1 MVYLGQLLR
10 TTVPGV
16 RVFCWDLGNLTAAEA
31 SHPCIGGGDFGPHCS
46 ERVWSSSNVQTP
58 LQTQL
63 ETLMERV
70 RATAALEDGFSLFG
84 YSQGGVLARALV
96 QMRPPTWGNRWAP
109 RVLVTLDAPHAGIAL
124 APTNDHGLVAR
135 LLRDE
140 YEHDVQGM
148 RERSEPELT
157 MTDFVKDC
165 ERIGTYYKSSWLAS
179 LNNEVPGRRRADY
192 AERLRR
198 LRAMVLLASAHDGVV
213 YPTASQT
220 LAFLPCDP
228 VLGASLNDT
237 FDGDG
242 AAELGAT
249 IDNGGD
255 TDLKRTAIKALGGGE
270 GAQVELPL
278 GALGSG
284 LATRRTLSYREVLE
298 HQNTRTPGRTSLPLT
313 PSALRAGPPRRAL
326 ARRGGAPPLCRA
338 LVDPLRGD
346 LCAHAAHAPLLR
358 RAHRAA
364 PDAHRRRCGARRGGG
379 EGEGGARPPA
389 AGGGAPRARRE
400 RAAAAGVRVTE

>member
-31 SHPCIGGGDFGPHCS
+31 SHPCIGGGDLGPHCS

-96 QMRPPTWGNRWAP
+96 QMRPSSWGDRWAP
-109 RVLVTLDAPHAGIAL
+109 RVLVTLDAPHAGIAV
-124 APTNDHGLVAR
+124 APTDDHGLAAR

-148 RERSEPELT
+148 RERGEPELT
-157 MTDFVKDC
+157 MADFAKDC
-165 ERIGTYYKSSWLAS
+165 ERIGTYYSSSWLAA
-179 LNNEVPGRRRADY
+179 LNNEVPGRRRAEY

-198 LRAMVLLASAHDGVV
+198 LRAMVLLASAHDGIV

-242 AAELGAT
+242 AAERGAA
-249 IDNGGD
+249 IDDGG
-255 TDLKRTAIKALGGGE
+255 TDVLSRPLQAIGGPDG
-270 GAQVELPL
+270 QVELPL

-298 HQNTRTPGRTSLPLT
+298 HQNTRTPGRTSLP
-313 PSALRAGPPRRAL
+313 PHPFRPPRRTTSAC
-326 ARRGGAPPLCRA
+326 ARSTRRGASTLPSTRGPTTGGC
-338 LVDPLRGD
+338 LRPRS
-346 LCAHAAHAPLLR
+346 A
-358 RAHRAA
+358 RAA
-364 PDAHRRRCGARRGGG
+364 SSTRTSRR
-379 EGEGGARPPA
+379 
-389 AGGGAPRARRE
+389 
-400 RAAAAGVRVTE
+400 T

>member
-1 MVYLGQLLR
+1 MHR
-10 TTVPGV
+10 WRRP
-16 RVFCWDLGNLTAAEA
+16 R
-31 SHPCIGGGDFGPHCS
+31 PRCS
-46 ERVWSSSNVQTP
+46 ERVWSSSNIQTP

-96 QMRPPTWGNRWAP
+96 QMRPSTWGNRWAP
-109 RVLVTLDAPHAGIAL
+109 RVLVTLDAPHAGIAI
-124 APTNDHGLVAR
+124 APTDDHGLAAR

-148 RERSEPELT
+148 RERGEPELT
-157 MTDFVKDC
+157 MADFAKDC

-198 LRAMVLLASAHDGVV
+198 LRAMVLLASAHDGIV

-255 TDLKRTAIKALGGGE
+255 TDLKRTAIQALGG
-270 GAQVELPL
+270 
-278 GALGSG
+278 
-284 LATRRTLSYREVLE
+284 
-298 HQNTRTPGRTSLPLT
+298 
-313 PSALRAGPPRRAL
+313 
-326 ARRGGAPPLCRA
+326 RGGAGGATARRA
-338 LVDPLRGD
+338 GVGARD
-346 LCAHAAHAPLLR
+346 AAHAELPRGARAPKYSNARPNVAPSPHARSTR
-358 RAHRAA
+358 RGASAEHSWTHYGGIFA
-364 PDAHRRRCGARRGGG
+364 PTQRTRRFFDAHIAPHLTLTAADAARAEQ
-379 EGEGGARPPA
+379 EG
-389 AGGGAPRARRE
+389 
-400 RAAAAGVRVTE
+400 